1 MDYIMPIDTDYQP
14 PNLPFYLQSI
24 AESESDH

>member
-14 PNLPFYLQSI
+14 LNPPFYLQSI